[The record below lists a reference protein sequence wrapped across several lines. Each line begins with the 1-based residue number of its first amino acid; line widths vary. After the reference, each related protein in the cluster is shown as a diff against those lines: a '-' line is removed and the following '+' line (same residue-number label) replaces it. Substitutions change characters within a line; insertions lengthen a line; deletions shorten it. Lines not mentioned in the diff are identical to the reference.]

1 MKTIEKIAMKKFFM
15 LLFCTLSVSCSGQRT
30 EKMNGVSFVGAP
42 NEINETHINP
52 VVEVHANWAAVM
64 PFGFLRNLKNPNVIF
79 NIERQW
85 WGERK
90 DGAKKTIELLNQRG
104 IKVMLKPQIWVWR
117 GEFTGNISMDSEEN
131 WKILEKSYEDFILLY
146 AELAEEMNVPLLCI
160 GTELHTFVQKRSDFW
175 NKLIKKIKSIYQGDL
190 TYAENW
196 DQFQRVPFWDQLDY
210 IGIDA
215 YFPVSESKTPTIEE
229 MKIGWKNHK
238 AQIMELQ
245 SAVNK
250 KVLFT
255 EYGYRS
261 VHYTGKEPWNA
272 SEEDGN
278 INLQGQNNA
287 LRVIYEEFWDES
299 WFAGGFLWKWYH
311 NHTEVGGERNN
322 RFTIQ
327 NKPAEDLIKSLYKG
341 E

>member
-1 MKTIEKIAMKKFFM
+1 MKKFFI
-15 LLFCTLSVSCSGQRT
+15 LLFCMLSVGCSGQ
-30 EKMNGVSFVGAP
+30 EPKINGISFVGAP
-42 NEINETHINP
+42 NEINETNVDP
-52 VVEVHANWAAVM
+52 LVEIHANWAAVM
-64 PFGFLRNLKNPNVIF
+64 PFGFLKNLKASNVIF

-90 DGAKKTIELLNQRG
+90 DGARKTIELLNKRN

-131 WKILEKSYEDFILLY
+131 WQALEKSYEDFILLY
-146 AELAEEMNVPLLCI
+146 AELAEEMNVPIVCI
-160 GTELHTFVQKRSDFW
+160 GTELHTFVQKRPAFW
-175 NKLIKKIKSIYQGDL
+175 NQLIKKIRSTYKGKL

-196 DQFQRVPFWDQLDY
+196 DQFQHVSFWDQMDY

-215 YFPVSESKTPTIEE
+215 YFPVSESKTPSIEE
-229 MKIGWKNHK
+229 VRKGWIAHKEKIKK
-238 AQIMELQ
+238 LQ
-245 SAVNK
+245 TTIQK

-261 VHYTGKEPWNA
+261 IHYTGKEPWDANKVQ
-272 SEEDGN
+272 GN
-278 INLQGQNNA
+278 VDLLAQNNA
-287 LRVIYEEFWDES
+287 LSAIYEEFWNEP

-311 NHTEVGGERNN
+311 NHTEVGGENNN

-327 NKPAEDLIKSLYKG
+327 NKPAQDLIKSLYKG